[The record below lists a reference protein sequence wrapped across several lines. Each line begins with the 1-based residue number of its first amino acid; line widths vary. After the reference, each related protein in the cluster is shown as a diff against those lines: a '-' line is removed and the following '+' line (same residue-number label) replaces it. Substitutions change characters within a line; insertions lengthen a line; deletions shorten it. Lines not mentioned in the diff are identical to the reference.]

1 MKIMSGI
8 FTDLYNG
15 IRRPEVIMN
24 SGPTPSPSGLP
35 GAFNAQTDA
44 RINYGSTLLGDVQ
57 PYAYGQPTRL
67 ADQTAFMAIPHKVPK
82 IIPELRLPEA
92 RATDNTFSLSHSVDD
107 GDVAFSLRVN
117 RAASSLERMHTFD
130 KMEMSH
136 TVDPQINLATVNY
149 LLAGIQRY
157 WNKAERV
164 KWQQFMIDVNFLG
177 SATSAKRDFTICDAI
192 RFVTDVARPF
202 GIVIGS
208 EKQGGTHEGSL
219 APVTFP
225 VNFITTLAVCGRV
238 ENLVH
243 MWREY
248 NISAGDDLIFH
259 LEYLP
264 ICSTDGSMDYVLNHW
279 RKNIIKQRFDWDP
292 EGRNYGWQL
301 VPAVYSSYTPSQLNE
316 GYDYRDHGYW
326 HICRTQVMRQ
336 AEITQKLEAHTKIQR
351 CYHDDSRFMRGGLIE
366 VTFEPHFV
374 RYKTLGPKKIKVVSR
389 VPLPAPPAGAATTIQ
404 KSSMPAASM
413 EETDDKKT
421 EEKRKKKRATGMTRL
436 PQFEAA
442 AVV

>member
-1 MKIMSGI
+1 MSGI

-15 IRRPEVIMN
+15 IRQPEVIMN

-107 GDVAFSLRVN
+107 GDIAFTLRIN
-117 RAASSLERMHTFD
+117 RAASSIERMHTFD
-130 KMEMSH
+130 KLELSH

-149 LLAGIQRY
+149 LLAGVQRY
-157 WNKAERV
+157 WNRPERV

-177 SATSAKRDFTICDAI
+177 PSTSAKRDFTICDAI
-192 RFVTDVARPF
+192 RFVNDVAKPF

-248 NISAGDDLIFH
+248 NMSAGDDLIFH
-259 LEYLP
+259 LEWLP
-264 ICSTDGSMDYVLNHW
+264 ICVADGTMDYVLNHW

-292 EGRNYGWQL
+292 QGRNFGWQL
-301 VPAVYSSYTPSQLNE
+301 VPAIYSTYTPQNMRE
-316 GYDYRDHGYW
+316 GYDYREHGYW

-374 RYKTLGPKKIKVVSR
+374 RHKKLMPSKIKAVSK
-389 VPLPAPPAGAATTIQ
+389 VPLPPPPGVPQRQSQGQGPPPAAGDDG
-404 KSSMPAASM
+404 
-413 EETDDKKT
+413 DDKK
-421 EEKRKKKRATGMTRL
+421 KKKRRPNVTRMVQNPP
-436 PQFEAA
+436 PQE
-442 AVV
+442 

>member
-1 MKIMSGI
+1 MSGI

-24 SGPTPSPSGLP
+24 SGPLPSPSGLP
-35 GAFNAQTDA
+35 GAFNAHTDA
-44 RINYGSTLLGDVQ
+44 RINYGSALLGDVQ
-57 PYAYGQPTRL
+57 PYAYGQPTHL

-117 RAASSLERMHTFD
+117 RAASSLERMHTFE

-149 LLAGIQRY
+149 LMAGIQRY
-157 WNKAERV
+157 WNKPERV

-192 RFVTDVARPF
+192 RFVTEVARPF

-264 ICSTDGSMDYVLNHW
+264 ICAADGSMDYILNHW

-292 EGRNYGWQL
+292 EGRNFAWQL
-301 VPAVYSSYTPSQLNE
+301 VPAVYSAYTPSQMRE

-336 AEITQKLEAHTKIQR
+336 AEITQKLEQHTKVQR

-374 RYKTLGPKKIKVVSR
+374 RNRPLIQKRITAVSR
-389 VPLPAPPAGAATTIQ
+389 VPLPALPLDKTTAAA
-404 KSSMPAASM
+404 KSSEPAASI
-413 EETDDKKT
+413 EETDEKKI

-436 PQFEAA
+436 PQVETT